1 MRNPCPFEGFF
12 CPYSHSLIS
21 ISSPHYRHITLN
33 TWATLNEDT
42 IAHRYFSVS
51 FRNIQ
56 AAFAHFLRVY
66 NQGRPFILA
75 GFRQGGKSVVELLK
89 RLTPAERQRLVA
101 AYVLGHKVT
110 PDDVKQAPWTRP
122 VQDSTDTGVTICYNI
137 VSSVRY
143 IKPIVSAPN
152 VMCINPVNWRTDS
165 TPARLH
171 DTLTA
176 TLDPTHQVLVLH
188 GFDSSQLPNILNV
201 LNVGDYHGV
210 EPWLYSECLKKNI
223 WQRIR
228 SFRATSH

>member
-75 GFRQGGKSVVELLK
+75 GFSQGGKSVVELLK

-110 PDDVKQAPWTRP
+110 PDDIKQAPWIRP
-122 VQDSTDTGVTICYNI
+122 AQDSTDTGVTICLQHRF
-137 VSSVRY
+137 VRSLHQTHC
-143 IKPIVSAPN
+143 KRSQCN
-152 VMCINPVNWRTDS
+152 VY
-165 TPARLH
+165 
-171 DTLTA
+171 
-176 TLDPTHQVLVLH
+176 Q
-188 GFDSSQLPNILNV
+188 SSQLAHRLHPCASLRHPHRHARPNSPSTCTPRL
-201 LNVGDYHGV
+201 
-210 EPWLYSECLKKNI
+210 
-223 WQRIR
+223 R
-228 SFRATSH
+228 